1 MSKMPSTGN
10 PHRCPQCRRWFV
22 PTVGMENIS
31 CTVMHGGSCCHYSET
46 EVPAPNLT
54 PPSGAQA
61 PALPVDAITGTVV
74 AYLWQV
80 RKGDCVALSVT
91 GDPPG
96 LEPFAMIGPGGD
108 WDEINLI
115 YEDGPPYPPEPTPG
129 LWRLEMDYRPAN
141 SEDERRDELC
151 CVYVG
156 PYRWTHVD
164 VTALQQAVAD
174 AQKDK
179 VALLRFAGKA
189 LYENR
194 MLSIGDWDGGDLQDT
209 AIECGLLEPFDVEGL
224 CGEECRCAE
233 VGFPATCYRF
243 TPLANEAI
251 DAARTPDPAREE
263 QADA

>member
-31 CTVMHGGSCCHYSET
+31 CTVMHGGSCCHFSET
-46 EVPAPNLT
+46 EVPYPNPT

-61 PALPVDAITGTVV
+61 PALPVEAI
-74 AYLWQV
+74 
-80 RKGDCVALSVT
+80 KALI
-91 GDPPG
+91 D
-96 LEPFAMIGPGGD
+96 IC
-108 WDEINLI
+108 
-115 YEDGPPYPPEPTPG
+115 
-129 LWRLEMDYRPAN
+129 AN
-141 SEDERRDELC
+141 SPDLTKQEVAGYAESQL
-151 CVYVG
+151 
-156 PYRWTHVD
+156 
-164 VTALQQAVAD
+164 TALQQALAD

-263 QADA
+263 KTDG